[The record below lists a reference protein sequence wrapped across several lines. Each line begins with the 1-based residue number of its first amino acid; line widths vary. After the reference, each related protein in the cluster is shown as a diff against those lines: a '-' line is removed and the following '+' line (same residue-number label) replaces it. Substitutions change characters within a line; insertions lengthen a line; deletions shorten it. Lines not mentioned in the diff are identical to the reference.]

1 VEPILPDP
9 KAKNGKATQQKV
21 PPDVVSQ
28 STKQPPAI
36 TSGFQEN
43 FMKKKSDTTVS
54 PNRSPNSNDLPQ
66 AIPMKLSSNLEG
78 NRS

>member
-1 VEPILPDP
+1 
-9 KAKNGKATQQKV
+9 
-21 PPDVVSQ
+21 
-28 STKQPPAI
+28 
-36 TSGFQEN
+36 
-43 FMKKKSDTTVS
+43 MKKKSDTTVS